1 MGETLTI
8 GQVFWIISEICI
20 VVVLAGLAIAVLIWW
35 LMRAFDDKQRI
46 KDYRDIMVDNASAA
60 DAWLNKYY
68 KEKRDH
74 ANTVDF
80 YTGALERKDRKIDS
94 MGKMDAQR
102 INRIKQLE
110 EQLRENGIEPV
121 EWDFV
126 A

>member
-35 LMRAFDDKQRI
+35 LMRAVDDKQRI

-94 MGKMDAQR
+94 MGKMDSQR
-102 INRIKQLE
+102 IKRIKQLE

>member
-35 LMRAFDDKQRI
+35 LMRAVDDKQRI

-74 ANTVDF
+74 ANTVGAF
-80 YTGALERKDRKIDS
+80 NTKKLNPFTGSSLESKVVC
-94 MGKMDAQR
+94 G
-102 INRIKQLE
+102 
-110 EQLRENGIEPV
+110 
-121 EWDFV
+121 
-126 A
+126 